1 MDRFTRN
8 TLHLN
13 PRTDEELQ
21 SVVQSFEQK
30 WRAKARRFS
39 DERASQ

>member
-1 MDRFTRN
+1 MDRFTRD

-13 PRTDEELQ
+13 PRSDEELQ

-30 WRAKARRFS
+30 WRAKARRFV
-39 DERASQ
+39 DDRAGQ